1 MRKAGF
7 LAFLLASSLGLAQ
20 GVVFLSTQLRPIEE
34 AQKMRQVIL
43 KGFSGQVQFVP
54 EGYPVWLNRVLAE
67 AQTGRGTVGVLGG
80 LHGDFPPLVSRG
92 LLEPLD
98 GLYARL
104 QDRGFPQAFVELG
117 RMGTPNQQYLPWMQ
131 ATYVMVARKEALKY
145 LPPGADL
152 NALTYE
158 DLKNWAKAIQEA
170 TGQRRLGFP
179 AGPGGLIHR
188 FLQGYLY
195 PSYTGSQVRRFK
207 SPEAEAMWRD
217 FRELWR
223 YVNPRS
229 TAYEFMQEPLLS
241 GEVWIAWDHTARL
254 KDALV
259 QRPQDFVAF
268 PAPAGPKGRGFMPVV
283 AGLAIP
289 KTAPDKRAAEALVDY
304 LTRPE
309 VQLLTLKE
317 VGFFPVVRVRYGE
330 DLPEGIRLLAEA
342 VSAQSSAKDALPSL
356 LPVGLGDKGGEFN
369 KVYRDAFT
377 RIVLRGEEI
386 RRALDLEAQNL
397 ARILRETGAPCW
409 PPDAPSTGA
418 CPVE

>member
-1 MRKAGF
+1 M
-7 LAFLLASSLGLAQ
+7 
-20 GVVFLSTQLRPIEE
+20 
-34 AQKMRQVIL
+34 
-43 KGFSGQVQFVP
+43 
-54 EGYPVWLNRVLAE
+54 
-67 AQTGRGTVGVLGG
+67 
-80 LHGDFPPLVSRG
+80 SRG

-317 VGFFPVVRVRYGE
+317 VGFFPVVRARYGE

-377 RIVLRGEEI
+377 RIVLRGRRSGGPWTLGPRTSPASSG
-386 RRALDLEAQNL
+386 RRAPPAGRPTPR
-397 ARILRETGAPCW
+397 ARAP
-409 PPDAPSTGA
+409 APWSDRLS
-418 CPVE
+418 PWRL

>member
-43 KGFSGQVQFVP
+43 KGFPGQVQFVP
-54 EGYPVWLNRVLAE
+54 AAYPVWLNRVLAE

>member
-34 AQKMRQVIL
+34 AQKMRQEIL

-54 EGYPVWLNRVLAE
+54 EDYPVWLNRVLAE

-268 PAPAGPKGRGFMPVV
+268 PAPAGPKGRRFMPVV

-289 KTAPDKRAAEALVDY
+289 KT
-304 LTRPE
+304 
-309 VQLLTLKE
+309 
-317 VGFFPVVRVRYGE
+317 
-330 DLPEGIRLLAEA
+330 RLLYT
-342 VSAQSSAKDALPSL
+342 SPS
-356 LPVGLGDKGGEFN
+356 P
-369 KVYRDAFT
+369 RD
-377 RIVLRGEEI
+377 RG
-386 RRALDLEAQNL
+386 
-397 ARILRETGAPCW
+397 
-409 PPDAPSTGA
+409 
-418 CPVE
+418 

>member
-54 EGYPVWLNRVLAE
+54 EDYPVWLNRVLAE

-131 ATYVMVARKEALKY
+131 ATYVMVARKEALRY

-254 KDALV
+254 KDALA

-317 VGFFPVVRVRYGE
+317 VGFFPVVQVRYGE

-369 KVYRDAFT
+369 KVYRDTFT

>member
-1 MRKAGF
+1 M
-7 LAFLLASSLGLAQ
+7 
-20 GVVFLSTQLRPIEE
+20 
-34 AQKMRQVIL
+34 
-43 KGFSGQVQFVP
+43 
-54 EGYPVWLNRVLAE
+54 
-67 AQTGRGTVGVLGG
+67 
-80 LHGDFPPLVSRG
+80 SRG

-268 PAPAGPKGRGFMPVV
+268 PAPAGPRGGGSCRWWRGSPS
-283 AGLAIP
+283 P
-289 KTAPDKRAAEALVDY
+289 
-304 LTRPE
+304 RPRP
-309 VQLLTLKE
+309 TS
-317 VGFFPVVRVRYGE
+317 GP
-330 DLPEGIRLLAEA
+330 P
-342 VSAQSSAKDALPSL
+342 
-356 LPVGLGDKGGEFN
+356 
-369 KVYRDAFT
+369 
-377 RIVLRGEEI
+377 
-386 RRALDLEAQNL
+386 RRSW
-397 ARILRETGAPCW
+397 T
-409 PPDAPSTGA
+409 T
-418 CPVE
+418 

>member
-54 EGYPVWLNRVLAE
+54 EDYPVWLNRVLAE

-158 DLKNWAKAIQEA
+158 DLKNWAKAIQ
-170 TGQRRLGFP
+170 
-179 AGPGGLIHR
+179 
-188 FLQGYLY
+188 
-195 PSYTGSQVRRFK
+195 
-207 SPEAEAMWRD
+207 
-217 FRELWR
+217 
-223 YVNPRS
+223 
-229 TAYEFMQEPLLS
+229 
-241 GEVWIAWDHTARL
+241 
-254 KDALV
+254 
-259 QRPQDFVAF
+259 
-268 PAPAGPKGRGFMPVV
+268 
-283 AGLAIP
+283 
-289 KTAPDKRAAEALVDY
+289 
-304 LTRPE
+304 
-309 VQLLTLKE
+309 
-317 VGFFPVVRVRYGE
+317 
-330 DLPEGIRLLAEA
+330 
-342 VSAQSSAKDALPSL
+342 
-356 LPVGLGDKGGEFN
+356 
-369 KVYRDAFT
+369 
-377 RIVLRGEEI
+377 
-386 RRALDLEAQNL
+386 
-397 ARILRETGAPCW
+397 
-409 PPDAPSTGA
+409 
-418 CPVE
+418 